1 MTIAARIPQ
10 QRTVHFHDP
19 EAPKASVIVPS
30 VFVAVQGRGG
40 RLLLV
45 RRCDSGTWELPGGR
59 VDIGE
64 TAAEAAVRET
74 AEESG
79 VHVLVT
85 GLVGVFTDPNLVVRA
100 LDGEVRQ
107 QFVVIFR
114 ARVLSGTPH
123 GDLHET
129 SDAAWVAFADLPHL
143 VIEPHMRVWMEHALA
158 VEDPPHFD

>member
-45 RRCDSGTWELPGGR
+45 RRCDSGSWELPGGR

-64 TAAEAAVRET
+64 TAAGAAVRET

-79 VHVLVT
+79 VQVLVT

-129 SDAAWVAFADLPHL
+129 SDAAWVAFPDLREL
-143 VIEPHMRVWMEHALA
+143 AIEPHMRVWMEHALA